1 MNNSK
6 NNIED
11 RIRAEYQSMKLP
23 DTDMSAL
30 VKARIEAGETGYRCG
45 SSTHNRHKGMKMK
58 PLRFVRIAAIAAL
71 FAVMITCT
79 SAGIYAAYNG
89 ITISQVFT
97 LLWGGN
103 VPGSIQ
109 DTISCEA
116 VLVSESNGFEGLDI
130 KPVRVIGDKRG
141 IYVVFELKADDG
153 HMAQLLGDGRT
164 AFRDYS
170 LEYEDSGSGSCDM
183 YMPGRKDNAWYV
195 AVKYLGGEDGR
206 LVSDNGRITVRL
218 DDLYRYDGVSNG
230 ELYVDEPDV
239 DTDAD
244 ADIGTG
250 ADIDVGADVDVGA
263 DIDADTDTEA
273 DTDSRDDSRIILK
286 GSYEAV
292 ISYDYID
299 NNVEFVHDGCKLGVS
314 ALTVMASFD
323 DEQDHYDKID
333 KNVTITLKNGGK
345 VKAEFIYGLEYDNE
359 YTSIYSIDRP
369 VEPADVTGAVYT
381 DNED

>member
-1 MNNSK
+1 M
-6 NNIED
+6 
-11 RIRAEYQSMKLP
+11 
-23 DTDMSAL
+23 
-30 VKARIEAGETGYRCG
+30 
-45 SSTHNRHKGMKMK
+45 
-58 PLRFVRIAAIAAL
+58 
-71 FAVMITCT
+71 
-79 SAGIYAAYNG
+79 
-89 ITISQVFT
+89 
-97 LLWGGN
+97 
-103 VPGSIQ
+103 
-109 DTISCEA
+109 
-116 VLVSESNGFEGLDI
+116 
-130 KPVRVIGDKRG
+130 RVIGDKRG

-218 DDLYRYDGVSNG
+218 DDLYRYDSVSNG

-244 ADIGTG
+244 ADADIGT
-250 ADIDVGADVDVGA
+250 GA

-273 DTDSRDDSRIILK
+273 DTDSRDYSRIILK

-323 DEQDHYDKID
+323 DEQDYYDKID

>member
-11 RIRAEYQSMKLP
+11 RIRDEYQGMKLP

-30 VKARIEAGETGYRCG
+30 VKVRIEAGEAGYRGG

-97 LLWGGN
+97 LLWGGS
-103 VPGSIQ
+103 VPGGIQ

-153 HMAQLLGDGRT
+153 HMAQLLSDGRT

-218 DDLYRYDGVSNG
+218 DDLYRYDSVSNG

-244 ADIGTG
+244 ADADIGT
-250 ADIDVGADVDVGA
+250 GA

-273 DTDSRDDSRIILK
+273 DTDTDSRDDSRIILK

-323 DEQDHYDKID
+323 DEQDYYDKID

-359 YTSIYSIDRP
+359 YTSIYSINRP
-369 VEPADVTGAVYT
+369 VEPVDVTGAVYT